1 MAAAGAELLFPLTE
15 LAVMGLKRIVQH
27 LPTYFHL
34 ADRAAQML
42 PDREARRGRA
52 DRLPR
57 LQFPHRQAREGA
69 WASRFTTSSRR
80 KSGRGGAVACARSAN
95 CCTAVLT
102 ALPFEDEWYRAA
114 TRADALRRPSVLR
127 RACRVNNSMPTSSRT
142 SERKVG
148 PDRRHLARLAQPGG
162 LSQLCRTCSLP
173 PRRFTRRSPNV
184 RFLVAAF
191 NERHAA
197 MARAAAAGMACRST
211 STSGRTPEIIE
222 LADVCIAV
230 SGSVSLELMYR
241 AKPTVIVYRVTRLL
255 RWLARRFV
263 KLSYITLVNLLANE
277 EVFPEFL
284 TSVDESDRV
293 ASHII
298 DWLAD
303 PAKRSAAVAKIAA
316 LRDRVASPGAC
327 DRAAEFL
334 LNEAMKEK
342 RANRAA

>member
-1 MAAAGAELLFPLTE
+1 VPPQIWAW
-15 LAVMGLKRIVQH
+15 RR
-27 LPTYFHL
+27 
-34 ADRAAQML
+34 DRV
-42 PDREARRGRA
+42 
-52 DRLPR
+52 
-57 LQFPHRQAREGA
+57 
-69 WASRFTTSSRR
+69 R
-80 KSGRGGAVACARSAN
+80 KVRKL
-95 CCTAVLT
+95 CTAVLT
-102 ALPFEDEWYRAA
+102 ALPFEDEWYRSRRVRTHYVGHPYFDELPRQQLDAHFLADERGKGGRIVGLLPGSRSQEVSTNFAGMLAA
-114 TRADALRRPSVLR
+114 AAKIH
-127 RACRVNNSMPTSSRT
+127 A
-142 SERKVG
+142 
-148 PDRRHLARLAQPGG
+148 AQ
-162 LSQLCRTCSLP
+162 
-173 PRRFTRRSPNV
+173 PNV

-197 MARAAAAGMACRST
+197 MARAASAGMSLPLEICV
-211 STSGRTPEIIE
+211 GRTQEIIE

-263 KLSYITLVNLLANE
+263 QLSYITLVNLLANE